1 MARFSF
7 TAPTTLTSTDA
18 LSYLADMRNAKT
30 CDPSISSV
38 TRLDDGDIRV
48 GSSFR
53 VILSFSGRELDLTYH
68 VTELT
73 PGRSVTLRA
82 DSPLFVSQDIVRIS
96 EGPSGVEVA
105 YEATLTGRG
114 LARALDPFFHLSI
127 NHFGRQAAPH
137 LRAALQP

>member
-7 TAPTTLTSTDA
+7 TAPSTFSAGDA
-18 LSYLADMRNAKT
+18 LAYLADMQNAKSW
-30 CDPSISSV
+30 DPSISSV
-38 TRLDDGDIRV
+38 ERLDDGDLRL

-53 VILSFSGRELDLTYH
+53 VILSFSGRDLDLTYH

-73 PGRSVTLRA
+73 PGQSVTLLA
-82 DSPLFVSQDIVRIS
+82 ESPLFISQDVVRIS
-96 EGPSGVEVA
+96 EGDSGVNVH

-114 LARALDPFFHLSI
+114 FARALDPFFHLSI

-137 LRAALQP
+137 LRVALQP

>member
-7 TAPTTLTSTDA
+7 TGPTTLSAADA
-18 LSYLADMRNAKT
+18 LTYLADMRNAKT
-30 CDPSISSV
+30 WDPSISSV
-38 TRLDDGDIRV
+38 ERLDNGDLRL

-53 VILSFSGRELDLTYH
+53 VILSFSGRDLDLTYH

-73 PGRSVTLRA
+73 PGQSVTLRA
-82 DSPLFVSQDIVRIS
+82 DSPLFISQDVVRIS
-96 EGPSGVEVA
+96 EGDSGVSVH

-114 LARALDPFFHLSI
+114 FARVLDPFFHLSI

-137 LRAALQP
+137 LRTALQP